1 MNSEF
6 RRALA
11 HHFPEEPVIT
21 AAAAPVLL
29 GEFTMRNRKRHLVL
43 FFSVGNPD
51 TSKHL
56 VRIDYMM
63 PATARE
69 GRLFRG
75 DGVKPFPAQVVRSE
89 RIRVPP
95 LLTAFQQFA
104 LERSELGDMVEDWEG
119 AQERIGNLIEDAVQ
133 RESESNTNFDRRIG
147 PMRRLIEYWQRMH
160 GRVYDALEAA
170 GVIVNT
176 ASSNQASSTTTNRSS
191 AGRAA
196 SGSDPKRRTYRNSSG
211 HPPRNSSAR
220 KSRRARA

>member
-75 DGVKPFPAQVVRSE
+75 DGVKPFPAQVIRSE

-95 LLTAFQQFA
+95 LLSAFQQFSA
-104 LERSELGDMVEDWEG
+104 ERAELGDTIEDWEG
-119 AQERIGNLIEDAVQ
+119 AQARIGDLIADAVQ
-133 RESESNTNFDRRIG
+133 RNSESSTNFDRRLG

-160 GRVYDALEAA
+160 GRVWDALEAA

-176 ASSNQASSTTTNRSS
+176 ASSNQASSTTTNR
-191 AGRAA
+191 RPA

-211 HPPRNSSAR
+211 HPPRNSGAR
-220 KSRRARA
+220 KSRRART